1 MGIKKVLIFGG
12 THGNEW
18 TGIYLIKKYSS
29 LLKNEFKNLDLN
41 FIHANPEAFV
51 LNKRFKDEDLN
62 RAFEFVEEKR
72 PHSYENLRA
81 KEIKS
86 LILEEECFVIDLH
99 TTTSNLGSTLIVTQ
113 DHPLNF
119 ILSSGVRD
127 SKIIYSPD
135 PEKKYLV
142 SQSQTGVM
150 IEVGPVAQGVLSA
163 QVLHETLRILRE
175 LFTQISVKKPTQ
187 KTLEVYEEVEDVY
200 YPQSAGSLDG
210 YIHEGFQGRDF
221 QEISGDYTPFRLFS
235 GEEVKKQTQEILYP
249 IFINEAAYYS
259 SKLAFTMC
267 RKKILNLNASQN

>member
-86 LILEEECFVIDLH
+86 LILDEECFVIDLH

-113 DHPLNF
+113 EHPLNF
-119 ILSSGVRD
+119 IFSSGV
-127 SKIIYSPD
+127 KNAKVIYSPD
-135 PEKKYLV
+135 LKKKYLV

-175 LFTQISVKKPTQ
+175 LFTQMSVKKPTQ

-200 YPQSAGSLDG
+200 YPQSAGSIDG

-249 IFINEAAYYS
+249 IFINEAAYYP
-259 SKLAFTMC
+259 SKVAFTMC